1 MVINGVLGPIYT
13 EALGQTLMH
22 EHVACVDWSLRMCF
36 GEQFF
41 NYEEIK
47 QLAVLRLKEAY
58 EAGIRT
64 IVDGTPINLGRDI
77 HLIHDVAKESGVNI
91 IASTGFYSHM
101 QPNLEFRAERQIK
114 DLLVSECTEGIN
126 GTGIRPGILKAAV
139 DRPGISD
146 YNRKIL
152 RAVGSAAAETE
163 LPVFCHTC
171 PSIRNGNEAFD
182 ILVQSGVPAHR
193 IILGHSGDC
202 NDADY
207 LESLLEKGAWLGMD
221 RFDLSC
227 EVFSPFEQ
235 RIAVIVELC
244 RRGWA
249 GKMFLSH
256 DSSTYLCY
264 YNYWSKH
271 KEQIRENSE
280 GMFTRIHRLV
290 IPELQRQG
298 VSESDIHTML
308 VKNPRHFFSGE

>member
-1 MVINGVLGPIYT
+1 MVINGVLGPIHVDD
-13 EALGQTLMH
+13 LGQTLIH

-36 GEQFF
+36 GERFF
-41 NYEEIK
+41 NYDEVK
-47 QLAVLRLKEAY
+47 DMAVLRFKEAY

-77 HLIHDVAKESGVNI
+77 KLIHDVAKESGVNI
-91 IASTGFYSHM
+91 IASTGFYAHS

-114 DLLVSECTEGIN
+114 DLLVAECVEGIN
-126 GTGIRPGILKAAV
+126 GTGICPGILKVAV
-139 DRPGISD
+139 DRPGISE

-152 RAVGSAAAETE
+152 RAVGSAAAETG

-171 PSIRNGNEAFD
+171 PSIRNGDEALD
-182 ILVQSGVPAHR
+182 ILTQSGVPANR

-202 NDADY
+202 KDPDY

-221 RFDLSC
+221 RFDPSC
-227 EVFSPFEQ
+227 EAFSPFDQ

-244 RRGWA
+244 RRGWTDRL
-249 GKMFLSH
+249 FLSH

-271 KEQIRENSE
+271 KERIKENSA

-290 IPELQRQG
+290 IPELLCQG
-298 VSESDIHTML
+298 ISESDIHAML
-308 VKNPRHFFSGE
+308 TANPKRFFSGT